1 MSVKYPNYVNLT
13 SLSEEQPNERNP
25 SPPPRKKSLSPL
37 QAPSKSISSKSTH
50 YTSSSS
56 LSDSPTPTHVAPPPK
71 LHFVIP
77 IKQETQELPPLQ
89 ILLNDPYAQTMDN
102 WPPGPSNPSLPLRV
116 TRPHPSFLNPPPG
129 FEQLPLTQP
138 FLDSNAYQLS
148 QASNSPE
155 KNMLK
160 SVNIKL
166 VNGGDKRS
174 DDGNGAVIVAVERA
188 AEERQPRWV
197 ACGTTAVVAAE
208 GILATASEVMERRR
222 WCASIGELKNCPK
235 EWHGQF
241 ARDLDDHRMLFM
253 CLSDLGGQV
262 NARGVPKASK
272 VYSPYRTRL
281 ASFFARLFKM
291 TNFAA
296 KHSIMTPEM
305 VENFCNDYYIPDEV
319 HPVAPGRDNTITQFP
334 EGKVGVYTRFF
345 DYCGY
350 RIPFTKFLMAVL
362 RYFRIHISQLSPFG
376 AARVSHFEVLTRV
389 LDLAPSIL
397 GVLQKPPDSIKNWP
411 DHFFWVDAK
420 VFPIPV
426 SLYVGGTLE
435 KDPAPHL
442 TARQEQ
448 TVRLLENNKAPFRRY
463 PECFLCLVGL
473 SPYYPFDE
481 NTYPAFERPDGTD
494 MGLLDFIKTAD
505 PRKVQAVE
513 VQKKDDQVKLLE
525 STSHCF
531 MPLVTPA
538 AGGSSS
544 AAAPEVSAPEVS
556 APAEVEPEN
565 VVPKDTY
572 LDLTGPDE
580 VVATQPGKSKR
591 KRLGKQS
598 DTLPAKQL
606 RKDHPSFATGTGGKT
621 LAGLRQ
627 LMPTSPLVSRPS
639 FQADTQAHVV
649 QSARITD
656 VPVYTAAATVT
667 SARENVGITPT
678 SDVAGS
684 SQLETSEGSDDSFY
698 ELPALNSAEAK
709 RCMDYEQLYT
719 EFNVGAARQI
729 CLESEVRSRAEHEL
743 ELKEKL
749 KGKYDARGR
758 LLEEKDLEIL
768 RLKSLL
774 VEEAEKA
781 ERAETAEVVRLRG
794 QVSALTGEVSVLKS
808 TIAQKDTDIS
818 LLDSRATYL
827 KSALDDS
834 KAACAEAGSLITSLT
849 SERDR
854 LTSEVSTLHTA
865 FQDFKEKAEAQQEE
879 QAQVLYNR
887 VAELEA
893 HVMDVSG
900 RLEGE
905 FYPAYLTTLAG
916 RRWFLTHGIQL
927 AVLKCFKSP
936 EYQGILGHALGRAV
950 DFGMQEG
957 LEAGYEHG
965 VAGTPLFAVEAY
977 NPEAARTSYFDAV
990 RALED
995 VDFPLVNLLKSKND
1009 VGMDEVLDCFI
1020 LDGPLADLPEAAHL
1034 QPCLKQLSV
1043 PNHHSDDKAIVGET
1057 SLSFALLNVHSRA
1070 EGAKKHA
1077 ASLWQL
1083 MMEIVSNPLSS
1094 QTWVGETSTF
1104 AAPLSVED
1112 FDEVDTNEAL
1122 GSVVAILKFE
1132 ACHF

>member
-1 MSVKYPNYVNLT
+1 
-13 SLSEEQPNERNP
+13 
-25 SPPPRKKSLSPL
+25 
-37 QAPSKSISSKSTH
+37 
-50 YTSSSS
+50 
-56 LSDSPTPTHVAPPPK
+56 
-71 LHFVIP
+71 
-77 IKQETQELPPLQ
+77 
-89 ILLNDPYAQTMDN
+89 
-102 WPPGPSNPSLPLRV
+102 
-116 TRPHPSFLNPPPG
+116 
-129 FEQLPLTQP
+129 
-138 FLDSNAYQLS
+138 
-148 QASNSPE
+148 
-155 KNMLK
+155 
-160 SVNIKL
+160 
-166 VNGGDKRS
+166 
-174 DDGNGAVIVAVERA
+174 
-188 AEERQPRWV
+188 
-197 ACGTTAVVAAE
+197 
-208 GILATASEVMERRR
+208 
-222 WCASIGELKNCPK
+222 
-235 EWHGQF
+235 
-241 ARDLDDHRMLFM
+241 
-253 CLSDLGGQV
+253 
-262 NARGVPKASK
+262 
-272 VYSPYRTRL
+272 
-281 ASFFARLFKM
+281 M

-319 HPVAPGRDNTITQFP
+319 HPVASGRDNTITQFP

-389 LDLAPSIL
+389 LDLAPSVTVFRAFYTRTYSDGL
-397 GVLQKPPDSIKNWP
+397 FSFAKRSPSSPSCFPKPPDSIKNWS

-426 SLYVGGTLE
+426 SLYVGGALE

-565 VVPKDTY
+565 VVPEDTY
-572 LDLTGPDE
+572 LDLTGPNE
-580 VVATQPGKSKR
+580 VVATQLGNSKR
-591 KRLGKQS
+591 KRLGKQT
-598 DTLPAKQL
+598 DTLLAKQL

-627 LMPTSPLVSRPS
+627 LMPTSSRPS
-639 FQADTQAHVV
+639 FQADIQAHVV

-667 SARENVGITPT
+667 FARENVGITPT
-678 SDVAGS
+678 SDVVGS

-719 EFNVGAARQI
+719 EFNVGAVRQI

-749 KGKYDARGR
+749 KGMYDARGR
-758 LLEEKDLEIL
+758 LLEEKDLEVL

-774 VEEAEKA
+774 AEEAERA
-781 ERAETAEVVRLRG
+781 ERAETAE
-794 QVSALTGEVSVLKS
+794 
-808 TIAQKDTDIS
+808 KDTDIS
-818 LLDSRATYL
+818 LLDSRATHL
-827 KSALDDS
+827 KSAFDDS
-834 KAACAEAGSLITSLT
+834 QAACAEAESLITSLT
-849 SERDR
+849 SERGR
-854 LTSEVSTLHTA
+854 LSSEVSTLHAA
-865 FQDFKEKAEAQQEE
+865 FQDFIEKAKAQQEE
-879 QAQVLYNR
+879 QAQVLYNH

-893 HVMDVSG
+893 HVMDISG

-905 FYPAYLTTLAG
+905 LYPAYLTTLVG

-927 AVLKCFKSP
+927 AVLKCFKYH
-936 EYQGILGHALGRAV
+936 EYQGILGYALGRVV

-957 LEAGYEHG
+957 LEAGHEHG
-965 VAGTPLFAVEAY
+965 VAGTPLSAVEAY

-995 VDFPLVNLLKSKND
+995 VDFPLVNLLKSKKD
-1009 VGMDEVLDCFI
+1009 AGMDEVLDCFI
-1020 LDGPLADLPEAAHL
+1020 LDGPLANLPEAAHL
-1034 QPCLKQLSV
+1034 QPCLEQLSV
-1043 PNHHSDDKAIVGET
+1043 PIHHSDDKAIVGET

-1077 ASLWQL
+1077 AALRQL

-1094 QTWVGETSTF
+1094 QTWVGETSTS

-1112 FDEVDTNEAL
+1112 FDEDDMDEAL
-1122 GSVVAILKFE
+1122 GSVVAISKFE
-1132 ACHF
+1132 ACRF

>member
-1 MSVKYPNYVNLT
+1 MLDNDKSYCVANRLGLQDWSIVF
-13 SLSEEQPNERNP
+13 RR
-25 SPPPRKKSLSPL
+25 PPRGGIKSS
-37 QAPSKSISSKSTH
+37 QFSKLKLLVGSVV
-50 YTSSSS
+50 
-56 LSDSPTPTHVAPPPK
+56 LSDHRDFWTWSLDGSKGFFVASVRSMIDSYTLDVGPLATRWNK
-71 LHFVIP
+71 NVP
-77 IKQETQELPPLQ
+77 IKVNVFLWRLTLNKLPSRMNLDRKGIDVDSLLCPTCQEDVETTWAQ
-89 ILLNDPYAQTMDN
+89 ILYWIGLSDDLSVGFCIRAREVTIPCTIKRKPLALPWGWTPRLDSGVKDWVCFRPMTVELGPGAQVIVWSKPGGLVYLLYVIKSPQSSMILPADHVLRAVINARLPVPLLLLSLALEFLFHSMMIPYQLVDDVL
-102 WPPGPSNPSLPLRV
+102 LPLI
-116 TRPHPSFLNPPPG
+116 
-129 FEQLPLTQP
+129 
-138 FLDSNAYQLS
+138 
-148 QASNSPE
+148 
-155 KNMLK
+155 M
-160 SVNIKL
+160 
-166 VNGGDKRS
+166 
-174 DDGNGAVIVAVERA
+174 
-188 AEERQPRWV
+188 
-197 ACGTTAVVAAE
+197 
-208 GILATASEVMERRR
+208 
-222 WCASIGELKNCPK
+222 
-235 EWHGQF
+235 
-241 ARDLDDHRMLFM
+241 
-253 CLSDLGGQV
+253 
-262 NARGVPKASK
+262 
-272 VYSPYRTRL
+272 L

-296 KHSIMTPEM
+296 KHSIMTPKM

-389 LDLAPSIL
+389 LDLAPSVTVFRAFYTRTYSDGL
-397 GVLQKPPDSIKNWP
+397 FSFAKRSPSSPSCFPKPPDSIKNWS

-426 SLYVGGTLE
+426 SL
-435 KDPAPHL
+435 
-442 TARQEQ
+442 
-448 TVRLLENNKAPFRRY
+448 LLENNKALFRRY

-565 VVPKDTY
+565 VVPEDTY

-639 FQADTQAHVV
+639 FQADIQAHVV

-768 RLKSLL
+768 ILKSLL
-774 VEEAEKA
+774 VEEA

-808 TIAQKDTDIS
+808 TVAQKDTDIS

-827 KSALDDS
+827 NSALDDS
-834 KAACAEAGSLITSLT
+834 KAAFAEAGSLITSLT
-849 SERDR
+849 SERD
-854 LTSEVSTLHTA
+854 VSTLHTA

-879 QAQVLYNR
+879 
-887 VAELEA
+887 
-893 HVMDVSG
+893 
-900 RLEGE
+900 
-905 FYPAYLTTLAG
+905 
-916 RRWFLTHGIQL
+916 
-927 AVLKCFKSP
+927 
-936 EYQGILGHALGRAV
+936 
-950 DFGMQEG
+950 
-957 LEAGYEHG
+957 
-965 VAGTPLFAVEAY
+965 
-977 NPEAARTSYFDAV
+977 
-990 RALED
+990 
-995 VDFPLVNLLKSKND
+995 
-1009 VGMDEVLDCFI
+1009 
-1020 LDGPLADLPEAAHL
+1020 
-1034 QPCLKQLSV
+1034 
-1043 PNHHSDDKAIVGET
+1043 
-1057 SLSFALLNVHSRA
+1057 
-1070 EGAKKHA
+1070 
-1077 ASLWQL
+1077 
-1083 MMEIVSNPLSS
+1083 
-1094 QTWVGETSTF
+1094 
-1104 AAPLSVED
+1104 
-1112 FDEVDTNEAL
+1112 
-1122 GSVVAILKFE
+1122 
-1132 ACHF
+1132 

>member
-1 MSVKYPNYVNLT
+1 M
-13 SLSEEQPNERNP
+13 
-25 SPPPRKKSLSPL
+25 
-37 QAPSKSISSKSTH
+37 
-50 YTSSSS
+50 
-56 LSDSPTPTHVAPPPK
+56 
-71 LHFVIP
+71 
-77 IKQETQELPPLQ
+77 
-89 ILLNDPYAQTMDN
+89 
-102 WPPGPSNPSLPLRV
+102 
-116 TRPHPSFLNPPPG
+116 
-129 FEQLPLTQP
+129 
-138 FLDSNAYQLS
+138 
-148 QASNSPE
+148 
-155 KNMLK
+155 
-160 SVNIKL
+160 
-166 VNGGDKRS
+166 
-174 DDGNGAVIVAVERA
+174 
-188 AEERQPRWV
+188 
-197 ACGTTAVVAAE
+197 
-208 GILATASEVMERRR
+208 
-222 WCASIGELKNCPK
+222 
-235 EWHGQF
+235 
-241 ARDLDDHRMLFM
+241 
-253 CLSDLGGQV
+253 
-262 NARGVPKASK
+262 
-272 VYSPYRTRL
+272 
-281 ASFFARLFKM
+281 
-291 TNFAA
+291 
-296 KHSIMTPEM
+296 
-305 VENFCNDYYIPDEV
+305 
-319 HPVAPGRDNTITQFP
+319 
-334 EGKVGVYTRFF
+334 
-345 DYCGY
+345 
-350 RIPFTKFLMAVL
+350 
-362 RYFRIHISQLSPFG
+362 
-376 AARVSHFEVLTRV
+376 
-389 LDLAPSIL
+389 LDLAPSVTVFRAFYTRTYSDGL
-397 GVLQKPPDSIKNWP
+397 FSFAKRSTSSPSCFPKPPDSIKNWS

-426 SLYVGGTLE
+426 SLYVGGALE

-448 TVRLLENNKAPFRRY
+448 TVRLLENNKALFRRY

-481 NTYPAFERPDGTD
+481 NTYPAFERPDGT
-494 MGLLDFIKTAD
+494 
-505 PRKVQAVE
+505 E
-513 VQKKDDQVKLLE
+513 
-525 STSHCF
+525 
-531 MPLVTPA
+531 
-538 AGGSSS
+538 
-544 AAAPEVSAPEVS
+544 
-556 APAEVEPEN
+556 
-565 VVPKDTY
+565 
-572 LDLTGPDE
+572 PDE
-580 VVATQPGKSKR
+580 VATTQSGKSKR
-591 KRLGKQS
+591 KRLVKQS

-606 RKDHPSFATGTGGKT
+606 RKDHPSLATGTGGKT

-627 LMPTSPLVSRPS
+627 LMPTSPLV
-639 FQADTQAHVV
+639 
-649 QSARITD
+649 ARTAD

-667 SARENVGITPT
+667 SARENVGVTPT

-774 VEEAEKA
+774 AEEAEKA
-781 ERAETAEVVRLRG
+781 ERAETAEVVRLRD
-794 QVSALTGEVSVLKS
+794 QVSALTGEVSALK
-808 TIAQKDTDIS
+808 TC
-818 LLDSRATYL
+818 L
-827 KSALDDS
+827 
-834 KAACAEAGSLITSLT
+834 EAGSLKLLT

-927 AVLKCFKSP
+927 AVLKCLKSP

-965 VAGTPLFAVEAY
+965 VAGTQLSAVEAY

-995 VDFPLVNLLKSKND
+995 VDFPLVNLLKSKKD
-1009 VGMDEVLDCFI
+1009 AGMD
-1020 LDGPLADLPEAAHL
+1020 
-1034 QPCLKQLSV
+1034 
-1043 PNHHSDDKAIVGET
+1043 ET

-1077 ASLWQL
+1077 AALRQL

-1094 QTWVGETSTF
+1094 QTWVGKTSTS
-1104 AAPLSVED
+1104 AALLSVED
-1112 FDEVDTNEAL
+1112 FDEVDTDEAL
-1122 GSVVAILKFE
+1122 GSVVAITKFE
-1132 ACHF
+1132 ACRF